1 MNYSLFKVLNS
12 YKCQSLHHQRNNHS
26 HIVRNFLWRWV
37 KHQVSKQ
44 SQMDAILQEVQMDRI
59 LKRAWIR
66 FKNLRDQKLGILLLH
81 IQYRWNNQAL
91 VRKDPMK
98 RVKDSWLLI
107 VQVLQMTIPRRL
119 NWQSLKNN

>member
-1 MNYSLFKVLNS
+1 
-12 YKCQSLHHQRNNHS
+12 
-26 HIVRNFLWRWV
+26 
-37 KHQVSKQ
+37 
-44 SQMDAILQEVQMDRI
+44 MDAILQEVQMDRI

-98 RVKDSWLLI
+98 RVKDS
-107 VQVLQMTIPRRL
+107 
-119 NWQSLKNN
+119 